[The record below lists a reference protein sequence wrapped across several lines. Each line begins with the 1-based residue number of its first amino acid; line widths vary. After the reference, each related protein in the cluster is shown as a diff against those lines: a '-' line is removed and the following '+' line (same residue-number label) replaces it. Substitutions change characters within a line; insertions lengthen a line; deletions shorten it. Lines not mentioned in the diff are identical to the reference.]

1 MTYEEHLKAENE
13 HLQEELRAALTS
25 KHVAINKNEVL
36 REDIHKLKRE
46 NQSLRG
52 DCDILRRDRDAA
64 EKAVRRLESDNAHW
78 IEQRDVAEK
87 EVQRLWNENDA
98 LRTLAAKCKQDR
110 LLPENEALRRENERL
125 KCADIP
131 YLRDQGEVL
140 YDNLAA
146 MKSTSENLMR
156 DLTEARAIIHR
167 LTTKQPPPGGHGDV
181 WADIIA
187 KLPADHPMLAKCI
200 ARRELGLARYGQ
212 PLRYGTGR
220 PEDCEEELLDAAGYA
235 WRDGWPW
242 ALVLHLLDVA
252 AGPDSVRKLVLDI
265 PVLRTRVQDLE
276 VGLDTLRGWLAR
288 DRDLLTSAT
297 WCLASLVTS
306 GDSAP
311 AKDLLAARELM
322 DEIHRTLT
330 RRAGGE
336 R

>member
-1 MTYEEHLKAENE
+1 MTCEDYRDCDLLRREI
-13 HLQEELRAALTS
+13 EL
-25 KHVAINKNEVL
+25 
-36 REDIHKLKRE
+36 
-46 NQSLRG
+46 LRG
-52 DCDILRRDRDAA
+52 DCDTLRRDRAAA
-64 EKAVRRLESDNAHW
+64 EAAVRRLESDNAFG
-78 IEQRDVAEK
+78 IEQRNVAEA
-87 EVQRLWNENDA
+87 EVRRLWNENDA
-98 LRTLAAKCKQDR
+98 LRKMVVTSPR
-110 LLPENEALRRENERL
+110 LHEDLDALKRANEQLGAE
-125 KCADIP
+125 
-131 YLRDQGEVL
+131 LRDLRQKL
-140 YDNLAA
+140 P
-146 MKSTSENLMR
+146 
-156 DLTEARAIIHR
+156 TERVP
-167 LTTKQPPPGGHGDV
+167 TKQPPSGGHGDV

-187 KLPADHPMLAKCI
+187 KLLAYHPMRAKCI

>member
-1 MTYEEHLKAENE
+1 MSTDRNVSHDRVRSENAYLHGENQVLRKDCDTLRLRLDVAKAE
-13 HLQEELRAALTS
+13 A
-25 KHVAINKNEVL
+25 
-36 REDIHKLKRE
+36 
-46 NQSLRG
+46 
-52 DCDILRRDRDAA
+52 
-64 EKAVRRLESDNAHW
+64 RRLWS
-78 IEQRDVAEK
+78 
-87 EVQRLWNENDA
+87 ENDA
-98 LRTLAAKCKQDR
+98 LRKERGEHALAAKCEQDR
-110 LLPENEALRRENERL
+110 LLLENEALRRENERL

-235 WRDGWPW
+235 WRDDWPW

-252 AGPDSVRKLVLDI
+252 AGASGATRVGDHLA
-265 PVLRTRVQDLE
+265 LRTRVQDLE
-276 VGLDTLRGWLAR
+276 AGLDTQREWLAR
-288 DRDLLTSAT
+288 DRDLLAHAT
-297 WCLASLVTS
+297 WCIASLVTN

-322 DEIHRTLT
+322 DEIRRTLT
-330 RRAGGE
+330 RRAGGD